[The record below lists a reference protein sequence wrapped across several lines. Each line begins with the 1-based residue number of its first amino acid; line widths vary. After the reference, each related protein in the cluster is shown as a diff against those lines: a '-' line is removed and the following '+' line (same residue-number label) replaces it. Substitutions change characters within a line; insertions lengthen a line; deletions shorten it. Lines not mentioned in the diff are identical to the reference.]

1 MSTPGSAVDFEFGA
15 MGFSTKNAY
24 FRFGP
29 HVKEARARRQ
39 PIVALET
46 VVVAFGLP
54 RPANLQV
61 AHEMEETIRAEGVV
75 PATIG
80 LLDGQIVVGLT
91 PAELERFA
99 GDEGVRKVS
108 RRDLPIALA
117 RRQIGATTVATT
129 VWAAARAGIRVVATG
144 GIGGVHRG
152 APFDVSNDLPTLATE
167 PVLVVCAGPKAIL
180 DLRATREWL
189 ETHGIPILG
198 WGMET
203 MPAFY
208 SASSGLPV
216 DARVD
221 SAEEAAA
228 IARVHWTLGG
238 KGILV
243 TVPPPADF
251 ALPRERL
258 ETILEEAMAEAERA
272 GVQGW
277 ALTPF
282 LLARVAERTGG
293 ESVALNRALLI
304 ENARIAAR
312 IARALEA

>member
-1 MSTPGSAVDFEFGA
+1 
-15 MGFSTKNAY
+15 MGFSTKNTY

-29 HVKEARARRQ
+29 HVKEARARHQ

-54 RPANLQV
+54 QPANLQV
-61 AHEMEETIRAEGVV
+61 AHEMEEAVRAEGAV

-80 LLDGQIVVGLT
+80 LLDGQVVIGLT

-99 GDEGVRKVS
+99 GDEHVRKVS
-108 RRDLPIALA
+108 RRDLPIVLA
-117 RRQIGATTVATT
+117 RRQIGATTVAATA
-129 VWAAARAGIRVVATG
+129 WAAARVGIRVVATG

-167 PVLVVCAGPKAIL
+167 PVVVVCSGAKAIL
-180 DLRATREWL
+180 DLQATREWL
-189 ETHGIPILG
+189 ETYGVPILG
-198 WGMET
+198 WGTET
-203 MPAFY
+203 LPAFY

-221 SAEEAAA
+221 SAEE
-228 IARVHWTLGG
+228 IARIAGIHWALGG

-243 TVPPPADF
+243 TVPPPAPVAVPLD
-251 ALPRERL
+251 RL
-258 ETILEEAMAEAERA
+258 EGVVREALEEAERR
-272 GVQGW
+272 GIRGW
-277 ALTPF
+277 AVTPF

-293 ESVALNRALLI
+293 ESVQVNHALLV

-312 IARALEA
+312 IARALEALSQEP

>member
-1 MSTPGSAVDFEFGA
+1 MNTE
-15 MGFSTKNAY
+15 Y
-24 FRFGP
+24 FRLGP
-29 HVKEARARRQ
+29 HVEAARAGGQ
-39 PIVALET
+39 PLVALET
-46 VVVAFGLP
+46 VVVSFGLP
-54 RPANLQV
+54 RPINLQV
-61 AHEMEETIRAEGVV
+61 AHEMEDAVRAEGAV

-80 LLDGQIVVGLT
+80 LLEGRVVIGLT
-91 PAELERFA
+91 PAELAEFA
-99 GDEGVRKVS
+99 RGENLRKVS
-108 RRDLPIALA
+108 RRDIPVALA
-117 RRQIGATTVATT
+117 RKEKGATTVAAT

-189 ETHGIPILG
+189 ETHGIPVLG
-198 WGMET
+198 WGIET

-221 SAEEAAA
+221 TAEEAAA

-251 ALPRERL
+251 VLPMERL
-258 ETILEEAMAEAERA
+258 EAILEEAMAEAERA

>member
-1 MSTPGSAVDFEFGA
+1 MNDAH
-15 MGFSTKNAY
+15 

-29 HVKEARARRQ
+29 HVEAARASGQ
-39 PIVALET
+39 PLVALET

-54 RPANLQV
+54 HPINLQV
-61 AHEMEETIRAEGVV
+61 AHEMEAAVRAEGAV

-80 LLDGQIVVGLT
+80 LLEGRIVIGLT
-91 PAELERFA
+91 LAELAEFA
-99 GDEGVRKVS
+99 GGENLRKIS
-108 RRDLPIALA
+108 RRDIAVALA
-117 RRQIGATTVATT
+117 RGERGATTVAATA
-129 VWAAARAGIRVVATG
+129 WAAARVGIRAVATG

-152 APFDVSNDLPTLATE
+152 TPFDVSNDLPTLATE
-167 PVLVVCAGPKAIL
+167 PVLVVCAGPKAVL

-189 ETHGIPILG
+189 ETHGVPVLG
-198 WGMET
+198 WGIET
-203 MPAFY
+203 IPAFY
-208 SASSGLPV
+208 SASSGLRV

-221 SAEEAAA
+221 TAEETAA
-228 IARVHWTLGG
+228 IARVHWAVGG

-243 TVPPPADF
+243 VVPPPADL
-251 ALPRERL
+251 ALPMGRL
-258 ETILEEAMAEAERA
+258 EAILEQAMAEAERA

>member
-1 MSTPGSAVDFEFGA
+1 MNTE
-15 MGFSTKNAY
+15 Y
-24 FRFGP
+24 FRLGP
-29 HVKEARARRQ
+29 HVEAARAGGQ
-39 PIVALET
+39 PLVALET
-46 VVVAFGLP
+46 VVVSFGLP
-54 RPANLQV
+54 RPINLQV
-61 AHEMEETIRAEGVV
+61 AHEMEDAVRAEGAV

-80 LLDGQIVVGLT
+80 LLEGRVVIGLT
-91 PAELERFA
+91 PAELAEFA
-99 GDEGVRKVS
+99 RGENLRKVS
-108 RRDLPIALA
+108 RRDIPVALA
-117 RRQIGATTVATT
+117 RKEKGATTVAAT

-189 ETHGIPILG
+189 ETHGIPVLG
-198 WGMET
+198 WGIET

-221 SAEEAAA
+221 TAEEAAA

-251 ALPRERL
+251 ALPMERL
-258 ETILEEAMAEAERA
+258 EAILEEAMAEAERA

-282 LLARVAERTGG
+282 LLSRVAERTGG
-293 ESVALNRALLI
+293 ESVALNRALLL

>member
-1 MSTPGSAVDFEFGA
+1 MNTE
-15 MGFSTKNAY
+15 Y
-24 FRFGP
+24 FRLGP
-29 HVKEARARRQ
+29 HVEAARAGGQ
-39 PIVALET
+39 PLVALET
-46 VVVAFGLP
+46 VVVSFGLP
-54 RPANLQV
+54 RPINLQV
-61 AHEMEETIRAEGVV
+61 AHEMEDAVRAEGAV

-80 LLDGQIVVGLT
+80 LLEGRVVIGLT
-91 PAELERFA
+91 PAELAEFA
-99 GDEGVRKVS
+99 RGENLRKVS
-108 RRDLPIALA
+108 RRDIPVALA
-117 RRQIGATTVATT
+117 RKEKGATTVAAT

-189 ETHGIPILG
+189 ETHGIPVLG
-198 WGMET
+198 WGIET

-221 SAEEAAA
+221 TAKEAAA

-251 ALPRERL
+251 ALPMERL
-258 ETILEEAMAEAERA
+258 EAILEEAMAEAERA

>member
-1 MSTPGSAVDFEFGA
+1 MNTE
-15 MGFSTKNAY
+15 Y
-24 FRFGP
+24 FRLGP
-29 HVKEARARRQ
+29 HVEAARAGGQ
-39 PIVALET
+39 PLVALET
-46 VVVAFGLP
+46 VVVSFGLP
-54 RPANLQV
+54 RPINLQV
-61 AHEMEETIRAEGVV
+61 AHEMEDAVRAEGAV

-80 LLDGQIVVGLT
+80 LLEGRVVIGLT
-91 PAELERFA
+91 PAELAEFA
-99 GDEGVRKVS
+99 RGENLRKVS
-108 RRDLPIALA
+108 RRDIPVALA
-117 RRQIGATTVATT
+117 RKEKGATTVAAT

-144 GIGGVHRG
+144 GIGGVHRS

-189 ETHGIPILG
+189 ETHGIPVLG
-198 WGMET
+198 WGIET

-221 SAEEAAA
+221 TAEEAAA

-251 ALPRERL
+251 ALPMERL
-258 ETILEEAMAEAERA
+258 EAILEEAKAEAERA

>member
-1 MSTPGSAVDFEFGA
+1 MNTE
-15 MGFSTKNAY
+15 Y
-24 FRFGP
+24 FRLGP
-29 HVKEARARRQ
+29 HVEAARAGGQ
-39 PIVALET
+39 PLVALET
-46 VVVAFGLP
+46 VVVSFGLP
-54 RPANLQV
+54 RPINLQV
-61 AHEMEETIRAEGVV
+61 AHEMEDAVRAEGAV

-80 LLDGQIVVGLT
+80 LLEGRVVIGLT
-91 PAELERFA
+91 PAELAEFA
-99 GDEGVRKVS
+99 RGENLRKVS
-108 RRDLPIALA
+108 RRDIPVALA
-117 RRQIGATTVATT
+117 RKEKGATTVAAT

-189 ETHGIPILG
+189 ETHGIPVLG
-198 WGMET
+198 WGIET

-221 SAEEAAA
+221 TAEEAAA
-228 IARVHWTLGG
+228 IARVHWTLGD

-251 ALPRERL
+251 ALPMERL
-258 ETILEEAMAEAERA
+258 EAILEEAMAEAERA

>member
-1 MSTPGSAVDFEFGA
+1 M
-15 MGFSTKNAY
+15 NAY

-29 HVKEARARRQ
+29 HIEEAQASQR

-61 AHEMEETIRAEGVV
+61 AYEMEEAIRMEGAI

-80 LLDGQIVVGLT
+80 LLDGKVVIGLT
-91 PAELERFA
+91 SAELERFA
-99 GDEGVRKVS
+99 GGERVVKVS

-117 RRQIGATTVATT
+117 RRWTGATTVAAT
-129 VWAAARAGIRVVATG
+129 VWAATRAGIPVVATG

-152 APFDVSNDLPTLATE
+152 APFDVSNDLPTLAME
-167 PVLVVCAGPKAIL
+167 PVLVVCSGAKAIL

-189 ETHGIPILG
+189 ETYGIPVLG
-198 WGMET
+198 WGTET
-203 MPAFY
+203 LPAFY

-228 IARVHWTLGG
+228 IARTHWALGG

-243 TVPPPADF
+243 VVPPPAS
-251 ALPRERL
+251 LTVPMEQ
-258 ETILEEAMAEAERA
+258 LEEIIQEALREAERQ

-277 ALTPF
+277 AVTPF
-282 LLARVAERTGG
+282 LLTRVAERTAG
-293 ESVALNRALLI
+293 ESVQVNRALLI
-304 ENARIAAR
+304 ENARVAAR
-312 IARALEA
+312 IACALKQAA

>member
-1 MSTPGSAVDFEFGA
+1 MNTE
-15 MGFSTKNAY
+15 Y
-24 FRFGP
+24 FRLGP
-29 HVKEARARRQ
+29 HVEAARAGGQ
-39 PIVALET
+39 PLVALET
-46 VVVAFGLP
+46 VVVSFGLP
-54 RPANLQV
+54 RPINLQV
-61 AHEMEETIRAEGVV
+61 AHEMEDAVRAEGAV

-80 LLDGQIVVGLT
+80 LLEGRVVIGLT
-91 PAELERFA
+91 PAELAEFA
-99 GDEGVRKVS
+99 RGENLRKVS
-108 RRDLPIALA
+108 RRDIPVALA
-117 RRQIGATTVATT
+117 RKEKGATTVAAT

-144 GIGGVHRG
+144 GIGGVHRS
-152 APFDVSNDLPTLATE
+152 ALFDVSNDLPTLATE

-189 ETHGIPILG
+189 ETHGIPVLG
-198 WGMET
+198 WGIET

-221 SAEEAAA
+221 TAEEAAA

-251 ALPRERL
+251 ALPMERL
-258 ETILEEAMAEAERA
+258 EAILEEAMAEAERA

>member
-1 MSTPGSAVDFEFGA
+1 MNTE
-15 MGFSTKNAY
+15 Y
-24 FRFGP
+24 FRLGP
-29 HVKEARARRQ
+29 HVEAARAGGQ
-39 PIVALET
+39 PLVALET
-46 VVVAFGLP
+46 VVVSFGLP
-54 RPANLQV
+54 CPINLQV
-61 AHEMEETIRAEGVV
+61 AHEMEDAVRAEGAV

-80 LLDGQIVVGLT
+80 LLEGRVVIGLT
-91 PAELERFA
+91 PAELAEFA
-99 GDEGVRKVS
+99 RGENLRKVS
-108 RRDLPIALA
+108 RRDIPVALA
-117 RRQIGATTVATT
+117 RKEKGATTVAAT

-189 ETHGIPILG
+189 ETHGIPVLG
-198 WGMET
+198 WGIET

-221 SAEEAAA
+221 TAEEAAA

-251 ALPRERL
+251 ALPMERL
-258 ETILEEAMAEAERA
+258 EAILEEAMAEAERA

>member
-1 MSTPGSAVDFEFGA
+1 MHP
-15 MGFSTKNAY
+15 Y
-24 FRFGP
+24 FRLGP
-29 HVKEARARRQ
+29 HIEEAQARRQ

-54 RPANLQV
+54 RPINLQV
-61 AHEMEETIRAEGVV
+61 ALEMEAAVRAEGAV

-80 LLDGQIVVGLT
+80 LLDGQVVIGLT

-99 GDEGVRKVS
+99 GEGAEIMKVS
-108 RRDLPIALA
+108 RRDIPIALA
-117 RRQIGATTVATT
+117 RRRIGATTVAAT
-129 VWAAARAGIRVVATG
+129 VWAAARAGIPVAATG

-152 APFDVSNDLPTLATE
+152 DPFDISNDLPTLAAE
-167 PVLVVCAGPKAIL
+167 PVLVVCAGAKAIL

-198 WGMET
+198 WGTET

-208 SASSGLPV
+208 SPSSGLPV

-221 SAEEAAA
+221 SAEEVTA
-228 IARVHWTLGG
+228 IARAHWALGG

-243 TVPPPADF
+243 TVPPPASL
-251 ALPRERL
+251 AVPVERL
-258 ETILEEAMAEAERA
+258 EEVIQEALREAAAR
-272 GVQGW
+272 GVRGG
-277 ALTPF
+277 AVTPF
-282 LLARVAERTGG
+282 LLARVAEQTEG
-293 ESVALNRALLI
+293 ESVRVNRTLLV

-312 IARALEA
+312 IARALVETG

>member
-1 MSTPGSAVDFEFGA
+1 MSTE
-15 MGFSTKNAY
+15 Y
-24 FRFGP
+24 FRLGP
-29 HVKEARARRQ
+29 HVEAARASGQ
-39 PIVALET
+39 PLVALET
-46 VVVAFGLP
+46 VVVSFGLP
-54 RPANLQV
+54 RPINLQV
-61 AHEMEETIRAEGVV
+61 AHEMEDAVRAEGAV

-80 LLDGQIVVGLT
+80 LLEGRVVIGLT
-91 PAELERFA
+91 PAELAEFA
-99 GDEGVRKVS
+99 RGENLRKVS
-108 RRDLPIALA
+108 RRDIPVALA
-117 RRQIGATTVATT
+117 RKEKGATTVAAT

-189 ETHGIPILG
+189 ETHGIPVLG
-198 WGMET
+198 WGIET

-221 SAEEAAA
+221 TAEEAAA

-251 ALPRERL
+251 ALPMERL
-258 ETILEEAMAEAERA
+258 EAILEEAMAEAERA

>member
-1 MSTPGSAVDFEFGA
+1 MNTE
-15 MGFSTKNAY
+15 Y
-24 FRFGP
+24 FRLGP
-29 HVKEARARRQ
+29 HVEAARAGGQ
-39 PIVALET
+39 PLVALET
-46 VVVAFGLP
+46 VVVSFGLP
-54 RPANLQV
+54 RPINLQV
-61 AHEMEETIRAEGVV
+61 AHEMEDAVRAEGAV

-80 LLDGQIVVGLT
+80 LLEGRVVIGLT
-91 PAELERFA
+91 PAELAEFA
-99 GDEGVRKVS
+99 RGENLRKVS
-108 RRDLPIALA
+108 RRDIPVALA
-117 RRQIGATTVATT
+117 RKEKGATTVAAT

-189 ETHGIPILG
+189 ETHGIPVLG
-198 WGMET
+198 WGIET

-221 SAEEAAA
+221 TAEEAAA

-251 ALPRERL
+251 ALPMERL
-258 ETILEEAMAEAERA
+258 EAILEEAMAEAERA

-293 ESVALNRALLI
+293 ESVALNQALLI

>member
-1 MSTPGSAVDFEFGA
+1 
-15 MGFSTKNAY
+15 
-24 FRFGP
+24 
-29 HVKEARARRQ
+29 
-39 PIVALET
+39 VA
-46 VVVAFGLP
+46 AP
-54 RPANLQV
+54 
-61 AHEMEETIRAEGVV
+61 
-75 PATIG
+75 
-80 LLDGQIVVGLT
+80 
-91 PAELERFA
+91 
-99 GDEGVRKVS
+99 
-108 RRDLPIALA
+108 
-117 RRQIGATTVATT
+117 

-144 GIGGVHRG
+144 GIGGVHRS

-189 ETHGIPILG
+189 ETHGIPVLG
-198 WGMET
+198 WGIET

-221 SAEEAAA
+221 TAEEAAA

-251 ALPRERL
+251 ALPMERL
-258 ETILEEAMAEAERA
+258 EAILEEAMAEAERA

>member
-1 MSTPGSAVDFEFGA
+1 MNTE
-15 MGFSTKNAY
+15 Y
-24 FRFGP
+24 FRLGP
-29 HVKEARARRQ
+29 HVEAARSGGQ
-39 PIVALET
+39 PLVALET
-46 VVVAFGLP
+46 VVVSFGLP
-54 RPANLQV
+54 RPINLQV
-61 AHEMEETIRAEGVV
+61 AHEMEDAVRAEGAV

-80 LLDGQIVVGLT
+80 LLEGRVVIGLT
-91 PAELERFA
+91 PAELAEFA
-99 GDEGVRKVS
+99 RGENLRKVS
-108 RRDLPIALA
+108 RRDIPVALA
-117 RRQIGATTVATT
+117 RKEKGATTVAAT

-144 GIGGVHRG
+144 GIGGVHRS

-189 ETHGIPILG
+189 ETHGIPVLG
-198 WGMET
+198 WGIET

-221 SAEEAAA
+221 TAEEAAA

-251 ALPRERL
+251 ALPMERL
-258 ETILEEAMAEAERA
+258 EAILEEAMAEAERA

>member
-1 MSTPGSAVDFEFGA
+1 MNTE
-15 MGFSTKNAY
+15 Y
-24 FRFGP
+24 FRLGP
-29 HVKEARARRQ
+29 HVEAARASGQ
-39 PIVALET
+39 PLVALET
-46 VVVAFGLP
+46 VVVSFGLP
-54 RPANLQV
+54 RPINLQV
-61 AHEMEETIRAEGVV
+61 AHEMEDAVRAEGAV

-80 LLDGQIVVGLT
+80 LLEGRVVIGLT
-91 PAELERFA
+91 PAELAEFA
-99 GDEGVRKVS
+99 RGENLRKVS
-108 RRDLPIALA
+108 RRDIPVALA
-117 RRQIGATTVATT
+117 RKEKGATTVAAT

-144 GIGGVHRG
+144 GIGGVHRS

-189 ETHGIPILG
+189 ETHGIPVLG
-198 WGMET
+198 WGIET

-221 SAEEAAA
+221 TAEEAAA

-243 TVPPPADF
+243 TVPPPADV
-251 ALPRERL
+251 ALPMERL
-258 ETILEEAMAEAERA
+258 EAILEEAMAEAERA

>member
-1 MSTPGSAVDFEFGA
+1 MNTE
-15 MGFSTKNAY
+15 Y
-24 FRFGP
+24 FRLGP
-29 HVKEARARRQ
+29 HVEAARASGQ
-39 PIVALET
+39 PLVALET
-46 VVVAFGLP
+46 VVVSFGLP
-54 RPANLQV
+54 RPINLQV
-61 AHEMEETIRAEGVV
+61 AHEMEDAVRAEGAV

-80 LLDGQIVVGLT
+80 LLEGRVVIGLT
-91 PAELERFA
+91 PAELAEFA
-99 GDEGVRKVS
+99 RGENLRKVS
-108 RRDLPIALA
+108 RRDIPVALA
-117 RRQIGATTVATT
+117 RKEKGATTVAAT

-144 GIGGVHRG
+144 GIGGVHRS

-189 ETHGIPILG
+189 ETHGIPVLG
-198 WGMET
+198 WGIET

-221 SAEEAAA
+221 TAEEAAA

-251 ALPRERL
+251 ALPMERL
-258 ETILEEAMAEAERA
+258 EAILEEAMAEAERA

>member
-1 MSTPGSAVDFEFGA
+1 M
-15 MGFSTKNAY
+15 NAP

-29 HVKEARARRQ
+29 HVMEARASHQ

-61 AHEMEETIRAEGVV
+61 ALEMEEAVRAEGAV

-80 LLDGQIVVGLT
+80 LLDGQVVIGLT
-91 PAELERFA
+91 PDELERFA
-99 GDEGVRKVS
+99 EDAQVVKVS
-108 RRDLPIALA
+108 RRDLPIVLA
-117 RRQIGATTVATT
+117 RRGIGATTVAAT
-129 VWAAARAGIRVVATG
+129 VWAAARAGIPVVATG

-152 APFDVSNDLPTLATE
+152 APYDVSNDLPTLAAE
-167 PVLVVCAGPKAIL
+167 PVLVVCSGAKAIL

-198 WGMET
+198 WGVET
-203 MPAFY
+203 LPAFY

-228 IARVHWTLGG
+228 IARTHWALGG

-243 TVPPPADF
+243 AVPPPASL
-251 ALPRERL
+251 ALPMEP
-258 ETILEEAMAEAERA
+258 LEEILQEALREAEERR
-272 GVQGW
+272 VQGW
-277 ALTPF
+277 EVTPF
-282 LLARVAERTGG
+282 LLARMAERTAG
-293 ESVALNRALLI
+293 ESVQVNRALLL

-312 IARALEA
+312 IARALAE

>member
-1 MSTPGSAVDFEFGA
+1 MNTE
-15 MGFSTKNAY
+15 Y
-24 FRFGP
+24 FRLGP
-29 HVKEARARRQ
+29 HVEAARAGGQ
-39 PIVALET
+39 PLVALET
-46 VVVAFGLP
+46 VVVSFGLP
-54 RPANLQV
+54 RPINLQV
-61 AHEMEETIRAEGVV
+61 AHEMEDAVRAEGAV

-80 LLDGQIVVGLT
+80 LLEGRVVIGLT
-91 PAELERFA
+91 PAELAEFA
-99 GDEGVRKVS
+99 RGENLRKVS
-108 RRDLPIALA
+108 RRDIPVALA
-117 RRQIGATTVATT
+117 RKEKGATTVAAT

-189 ETHGIPILG
+189 ETHGIPVLG
-198 WGMET
+198 WGIET

-221 SAEEAAA
+221 TAEEAAA

-251 ALPRERL
+251 ALPMERL
-258 ETILEEAMAEAERA
+258 EAILEEAMAEAERA

-293 ESVALNRALLI
+293 ESVALNRALLL

>member
-1 MSTPGSAVDFEFGA
+1 MPSP
-15 MGFSTKNAY
+15 
-24 FRFGP
+24 FRLGP
-29 HVKEARARRQ
+29 HIQEAQARRR

-54 RPANLQV
+54 RPINLQV
-61 AHEMEETIRAEGVV
+61 ALEMEAAVRAEGAV

-80 LLDGQIVVGLT
+80 LLEGQVVIGLT

-99 GDEGVRKVS
+99 DEGAEIMKVS

-117 RRQIGATTVATT
+117 RRRMGATTVAAT
-129 VWAAARAGIRVVATG
+129 VWAAARAGIPVVATG

-152 APFDVSNDLPTLATE
+152 DPFDISNDLPTLAAE
-167 PVLVVCAGPKAIL
+167 PVLVVCAGAKAIL

-198 WGMET
+198 WGTET

-208 SASSGLPV
+208 SPSSGLPV

-228 IARVHWTLGG
+228 IARAHWALGG

-243 TVPPPADF
+243 TVPPPASL
-251 ALPRERL
+251 AVPAERL
-258 ETILEEAMAEAERA
+258 EEVIQEALREAAAR
-272 GVQGW
+272 GVRGG
-277 ALTPF
+277 AVTPF
-282 LLARVAERTGG
+282 LLARVAERTEG
-293 ESVALNRALLI
+293 ESIRVNRALLV

-312 IARALEA
+312 IARALMEAG

>member
-1 MSTPGSAVDFEFGA
+1 MNTE
-15 MGFSTKNAY
+15 Y
-24 FRFGP
+24 FRLGP
-29 HVKEARARRQ
+29 HVEAARAGGQ
-39 PIVALET
+39 PLVALET
-46 VVVAFGLP
+46 VVVSFGLP
-54 RPANLQV
+54 RPINLQV
-61 AHEMEETIRAEGVV
+61 AHEMEDAVRAEGAV

-80 LLDGQIVVGLT
+80 LLEGRVVIGLT
-91 PAELERFA
+91 PAELAEFA
-99 GDEGVRKVS
+99 RGENLRKVS
-108 RRDLPIALA
+108 RRDIPVALA
-117 RRQIGATTVATT
+117 RKEKGATTVAAT

-189 ETHGIPILG
+189 ETHGIPVLG
-198 WGMET
+198 WGIET

-221 SAEEAAA
+221 TAEEAAA

-251 ALPRERL
+251 ALPMERL
-258 ETILEEAMAEAERA
+258 EAILEEAMAEAERA

-282 LLARVAERTGG
+282 LLARVTERTGG

>member
-1 MSTPGSAVDFEFGA
+1 MNTE
-15 MGFSTKNAY
+15 Y
-24 FRFGP
+24 FRLGP
-29 HVKEARARRQ
+29 HVEAARAGGQ
-39 PIVALET
+39 PLVALET
-46 VVVAFGLP
+46 VVVSFGLP
-54 RPANLQV
+54 RPINLQV
-61 AHEMEETIRAEGVV
+61 AHEMEDAVRAEGAV

-80 LLDGQIVVGLT
+80 LLEGRVVIGLT
-91 PAELERFA
+91 PAELAEFA
-99 GDEGVRKVS
+99 RGENLRKVS
-108 RRDLPIALA
+108 RRDIPVALA
-117 RRQIGATTVATT
+117 RKEKGATTVAAT

-144 GIGGVHRG
+144 GIGGVHRS

-189 ETHGIPILG
+189 ETHGIPVLG
-198 WGMET
+198 WGIET

-221 SAEEAAA
+221 TAEEAAA

-251 ALPRERL
+251 ALPMERL
-258 ETILEEAMAEAERA
+258 EAILEEAMAEAERA

>member
-1 MSTPGSAVDFEFGA
+1 MNTE
-15 MGFSTKNAY
+15 Y
-24 FRFGP
+24 FRLGP
-29 HVKEARARRQ
+29 HVEAARAGGQ
-39 PIVALET
+39 PLVALET
-46 VVVAFGLP
+46 VVVSFGLP
-54 RPANLQV
+54 RPINLQV
-61 AHEMEETIRAEGVV
+61 AHEMEDAVRAEGAV

-80 LLDGQIVVGLT
+80 LLEGRVVIGLT
-91 PAELERFA
+91 PAELAEFA
-99 GDEGVRKVS
+99 RGENLRKVS
-108 RRDLPIALA
+108 RRDIPVALA
-117 RRQIGATTVATT
+117 RKEKGATTVATT

-189 ETHGIPILG
+189 ETHGIPVLG
-198 WGMET
+198 WGIET

-221 SAEEAAA
+221 TAEEAAA

-251 ALPRERL
+251 ALPMERL
-258 ETILEEAMAEAERA
+258 EAILEEAMAEAERA

-282 LLARVAERTGG
+282 LLARAAERTGG
-293 ESVALNRALLI
+293 ESVAMNRALLI

>member
-1 MSTPGSAVDFEFGA
+1 M
-15 MGFSTKNAY
+15 NRY
-24 FRFGP
+24 LRLGP
-29 HVKEARARRQ
+29 HVEEARSGRR

-54 RPANLQV
+54 RPANLRV
-61 AHEMEETIRAEGVV
+61 ALEMEDTVRAEGAV

-99 GDEGVRKVS
+99 GDEPVVKVS
-108 RRDLPIALA
+108 RRDLPIVLA
-117 RRQIGATTVATT
+117 RRWIGATTVAATA
-129 VWAAARAGIRVVATG
+129 WAAAQAGIPVVATG
-144 GIGGVHRG
+144 GIGGVHRD
-152 APFDVSNDLPTLATE
+152 APFDISNDLPTLATT
-167 PVLVVCAGPKAIL
+167 PVVVVCAGAKAIL

-189 ETHGIPILG
+189 ETYGIPVLG
-198 WGMET
+198 WRTET

-221 SAEEAAA
+221 SAEEVAA
-228 IARVHWTLGG
+228 IARAHWALGG

-243 TVPPPADF
+243 TVPPPEDLAI
-251 ALPRERL
+251 PRERL
-258 ETILEEAMAEAERA
+258 EAVIEEALREAA
-272 GVQGW
+272 AQGVQG
-277 ALTPF
+277 AAVTPF

-293 ESVALNRALLI
+293 ESVAVNRALLI
-304 ENARIAAR
+304 ENARVAAR
-312 IARALEA
+312 IARALGG

>member
-1 MSTPGSAVDFEFGA
+1 M
-15 MGFSTKNAY
+15 NAP

-29 HVKEARARRQ
+29 HVMEARASHR

-61 AHEMEETIRAEGVV
+61 ALEMEEAVRAEGAV

-80 LLDGQIVVGLT
+80 LLDGQVVIGLT
-91 PAELERFA
+91 PDELERFA
-99 GDEGVRKVS
+99 EDAQVVKVS
-108 RRDLPIALA
+108 RRDLPIVLA
-117 RRQIGATTVATT
+117 RRGIGATTVATT
-129 VWAAARAGIRVVATG
+129 VWAAARAGIPVVATG

-152 APFDVSNDLPTLATE
+152 APYDVSNDLPTLAAE
-167 PVLVVCAGPKAIL
+167 PVLVVCSGAKAIL

-198 WGMET
+198 WGVET
-203 MPAFY
+203 LPAFY

-228 IARVHWTLGG
+228 IARTHWALGG

-243 TVPPPADF
+243 AVPPPASL
-251 ALPRERL
+251 ALPMEQ
-258 ETILEEAMAEAERA
+258 LEEILQEALREAEERR
-272 GVQGW
+272 VQGW
-277 ALTPF
+277 EVTPF
-282 LLARVAERTGG
+282 LLARMAERTAG
-293 ESVALNRALLI
+293 ESVQVNRALL
-304 ENARIAAR
+304 
-312 IARALEA
+312 

>member
-1 MSTPGSAVDFEFGA
+1 MNTE
-15 MGFSTKNAY
+15 Y
-24 FRFGP
+24 FRLGP
-29 HVKEARARRQ
+29 HVEAARASGQ
-39 PIVALET
+39 PLVALET
-46 VVVAFGLP
+46 VVVSFGLP
-54 RPANLQV
+54 RPINLQV
-61 AHEMEETIRAEGVV
+61 AHEMEDAVRAEGAV

-80 LLDGQIVVGLT
+80 LLEGRVVIGLT
-91 PAELERFA
+91 PAELAEFA
-99 GDEGVRKVS
+99 RGENLRKVS
-108 RRDLPIALA
+108 RRDIPVALA
-117 RRQIGATTVATT
+117 RKEKGATTVAAT

-189 ETHGIPILG
+189 ETHGIPVLG
-198 WGMET
+198 WGIET

-221 SAEEAAA
+221 TAEEAAA

-251 ALPRERL
+251 ALPMERL
-258 ETILEEAMAEAERA
+258 EAILEEAMAEAERA

>member
-1 MSTPGSAVDFEFGA
+1 MNTE
-15 MGFSTKNAY
+15 Y
-24 FRFGP
+24 FRLGP
-29 HVKEARARRQ
+29 HVEAARAGGQ
-39 PIVALET
+39 PLVALET
-46 VVVAFGLP
+46 VVVSFGLP
-54 RPANLQV
+54 RPINLQV
-61 AHEMEETIRAEGVV
+61 AHEMEDAVRAEGAV

-80 LLDGQIVVGLT
+80 LLEGRVVIGLT
-91 PAELERFA
+91 PAELAEFA
-99 GDEGVRKVS
+99 RGENLRKVS
-108 RRDLPIALA
+108 RRDIPVALA
-117 RRQIGATTVATT
+117 RKEKGATTVAAT

-152 APFDVSNDLPTLATE
+152 APFDVSNDLLTLANE

-180 DLRATREWL
+180 DLRATQEWL
-189 ETHGIPILG
+189 ETHGIPVLG
-198 WGMET
+198 WGIET

-221 SAEEAAA
+221 TAEEAAA

-251 ALPRERL
+251 ALPMERL
-258 ETILEEAMAEAERA
+258 EAILEEAMAEAERA

>member
-1 MSTPGSAVDFEFGA
+1 MNTE
-15 MGFSTKNAY
+15 Y
-24 FRFGP
+24 FRLGP
-29 HVKEARARRQ
+29 HVEAARAGGQ
-39 PIVALET
+39 PLVALET
-46 VVVAFGLP
+46 VVVSFGLP
-54 RPANLQV
+54 RPINLQV
-61 AHEMEETIRAEGVV
+61 AHEMEDAVRAEGAV

-80 LLDGQIVVGLT
+80 LLEGRVVIGLT
-91 PAELERFA
+91 SAELAEFA
-99 GDEGVRKVS
+99 RGENLRKVS
-108 RRDLPIALA
+108 RRDIPVALA
-117 RRQIGATTVATT
+117 RKEKGATTVAAT

-189 ETHGIPILG
+189 ETHGIPVLG
-198 WGMET
+198 WGIET

-221 SAEEAAA
+221 TAEEAAA

-251 ALPRERL
+251 ALPMERL
-258 ETILEEAMAEAERA
+258 EAILEEAMAEAERA

>member
-1 MSTPGSAVDFEFGA
+1 MNTE
-15 MGFSTKNAY
+15 Y
-24 FRFGP
+24 FRLGP
-29 HVKEARARRQ
+29 HVEAARAGGQ
-39 PIVALET
+39 PLVALET
-46 VVVAFGLP
+46 VVVSFGLP
-54 RPANLQV
+54 RPINLQV
-61 AHEMEETIRAEGVV
+61 AHEMEDAVRAEGAV

-80 LLDGQIVVGLT
+80 LLEGRVVIGLT
-91 PAELERFA
+91 PAELAEFA
-99 GDEGVRKVS
+99 RGENLRKVS
-108 RRDLPIALA
+108 RRDIPVALA
-117 RRQIGATTVATT
+117 RKEKGATTVAAT

-189 ETHGIPILG
+189 ETHGIPVLG
-198 WGMET
+198 WGIET

-221 SAEEAAA
+221 TAEEAAA

-251 ALPRERL
+251 ALPMERL
-258 ETILEEAMAEAERA
+258 EAILEEAMAEAERA

>member
-1 MSTPGSAVDFEFGA
+1 VEA
-15 MGFSTKNAY
+15 
-24 FRFGP
+24 
-29 HVKEARARRQ
+29 ARAGGQ
-39 PIVALET
+39 PLVALET
-46 VVVAFGLP
+46 VVVSFGLP
-54 RPANLQV
+54 RPINLQV
-61 AHEMEETIRAEGVV
+61 AHEMEDAVRAEGAV

-80 LLDGQIVVGLT
+80 LLEGRVVIGLT
-91 PAELERFA
+91 PAELAEFA
-99 GDEGVRKVS
+99 RGENLRKVS
-108 RRDLPIALA
+108 RRDIPVALA
-117 RRQIGATTVATT
+117 RKEKGATTVAAT

-144 GIGGVHRG
+144 GIGGVHRS

-189 ETHGIPILG
+189 ETHGIPVLG
-198 WGMET
+198 WGIET

-221 SAEEAAA
+221 TAEEAVA

-251 ALPRERL
+251 ALPMERL
-258 ETILEEAMAEAERA
+258 EAILEEAMAEAERA

-293 ESVALNRALLI
+293 ESVALNRVLLI

>member
-1 MSTPGSAVDFEFGA
+1 MNTE
-15 MGFSTKNAY
+15 Y
-24 FRFGP
+24 FRLGP
-29 HVKEARARRQ
+29 HVEAARAGGQ
-39 PIVALET
+39 PLVALET
-46 VVVAFGLP
+46 VVVSFGLP
-54 RPANLQV
+54 RPINLQV
-61 AHEMEETIRAEGVV
+61 AHEMEDAVRAEGAV

-80 LLDGQIVVGLT
+80 LLEGRVVIGLT
-91 PAELERFA
+91 PAELAEFA
-99 GDEGVRKVS
+99 RGENLRKVS
-108 RRDLPIALA
+108 RRDIPVALA
-117 RRQIGATTVATT
+117 RKEKGATTVAAT

-189 ETHGIPILG
+189 ETHGIPVLG
-198 WGMET
+198 WGIET

-221 SAEEAAA
+221 TAEEAAA

-251 ALPRERL
+251 ALPMGRL
-258 ETILEEAMAEAERA
+258 EAILEEAMAEAERA